1 MMLRIILCAW
11 FLCLHYI
18 TQYFFV
24 KENVLFHPYMPIF
37 EASMSIIVDFEELY
51 VQISVSAKM
60 RYNLILAEYDL

>member
-1 MMLRIILCAW
+1 MRLVSL
-11 FLCLHYI
+11 FSLYHNS
-18 TQYFFV
+18 FFV